1 MLSHDKYEHLKF
13 YPKIWLN
20 SSELVTK
27 ILWVIIKSRNE
38 QLQKKL
44 KVHELE
50 NELVGAILHVICVD
64 MELREEFLM
73 LLLDQFKL
81 PQE

>member
-50 NELVGAILHVICVD
+50 N
-64 MELREEFLM
+64 M
-73 LLLDQFKL
+73 
-81 PQE
+81 